1 LAQAGTERT
10 VPYSVEPLIWQGE
23 KNMHND
29 DAEMF
34 GTETPW
40 EMLLHTIDASQQHKE
55 VIEELIKSHN
65 SNMRRLHRLEADI
78 QNLNRRLT
86 NYEIGSMAKNS
97 SQ

>member
-1 LAQAGTERT
+1 
-10 VPYSVEPLIWQGE
+10 
-23 KNMHND
+23 MDND
-29 DAEMF
+29 DLEMF
-34 GTETPW
+34 GTDTPW

-65 SNMRRLHRLEADI
+65 MNVRKLHRLEQDM

-86 NYEIGSMAKNS
+86 EYETGRMAKNS

>member
-1 LAQAGTERT
+1 
-10 VPYSVEPLIWQGE
+10 
-23 KNMHND
+23 MDND
-29 DAEMF
+29 DFEMF

-65 SNMRRLHRLEADI
+65 HTVRRLHRLEVDI
-78 QNLNRRLT
+78 ANLNRRLT
-86 NYEIGSMAKNS
+86 EYETGTVAKNS

>member
-1 LAQAGTERT
+1 
-10 VPYSVEPLIWQGE
+10 
-23 KNMHND
+23 MDND
-29 DAEMF
+29 DFEMF

-65 SNMRRLHRLEADI
+65 MNTRRIMRLEQDM

-86 NYEIGSMAKNS
+86 EYETGTVAKNS

>member
-1 LAQAGTERT
+1 
-10 VPYSVEPLIWQGE
+10 
-23 KNMHND
+23 MDND
-29 DAEMF
+29 DLEMF
-34 GTETPW
+34 GTDTPW

-65 SNMRRLHRLEADI
+65 HTVRRIQRLEADM

-86 NYEIGSMAKNS
+86 EYETGTVAKNS